1 MYLQT
6 SSPYLQ
12 FLFQFCN
19 VSTATGILTNAHDL
33 SSELPP
39 RQQVGVVF
47 KDAHKDHWRPGEFVQ
62 TQTGDELVHG
72 CSAAT
77 PCEYDHILVSITM

>member
-1 MYLQT
+1 MQT
-6 SSPYLQ
+6 SSLYLQ
-12 FLFQFCN
+12 LLFQFRDI
-19 VSTATGILTNAHDL
+19 STATGILTNAHDL

-47 KDAHKDHWRPGEFVQ
+47 KDAHKDHWRLGEFVQ
-62 TQTGDELVHG
+62 TQTGDKLVHS

-77 PCEYDHILVSITM
+77 TREYDHILVSITM